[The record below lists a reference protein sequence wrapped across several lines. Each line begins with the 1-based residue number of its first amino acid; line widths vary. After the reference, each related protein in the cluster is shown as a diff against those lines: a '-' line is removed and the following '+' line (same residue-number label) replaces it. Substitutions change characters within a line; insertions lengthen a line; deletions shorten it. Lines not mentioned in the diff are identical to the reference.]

1 MQHKDYVS
9 TMQAAKITGLDR
21 TQVFRLIKNGTIP
34 AERVGR
40 NYIIRKK
47 DLFIFT
53 DEVNAK
59 EKRNINSAVAKL
71 FLEYG
76 DVIRKLGEE

>member
-1 MQHKDYVS
+1 
-9 TMQAAKITGLDR
+9 MQAAKIIGLDR
-21 TQVFRLIKNGTIP
+21 TKVFRLIKNGTIP

-59 EKRNINSAVAKL
+59 EKRNINNAVAKV